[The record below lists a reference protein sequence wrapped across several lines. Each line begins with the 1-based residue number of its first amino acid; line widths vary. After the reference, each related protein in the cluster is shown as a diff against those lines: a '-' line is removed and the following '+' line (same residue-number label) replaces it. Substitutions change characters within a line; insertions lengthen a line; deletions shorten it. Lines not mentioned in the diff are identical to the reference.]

1 MVTTMAKAACLLA
14 GLLAADRAAG
24 NGGPFLIQYPDGD
37 PAAKGVLARLDPTL
51 KPAQETRLRVVKE
64 DLSVLFPPRSVHPK
78 EETAIPPAA
87 HVSAAYL
94 IENPTDEPVEVDFG
108 FPILRGIYV
117 VRGMGLWPAVSV
129 AVDKKF
135 TQMDVISNSVIYG
148 VIRRLARGAIDKAI
162 ESDSEL
168 ARLVRGVQGARQ
180 PHSTLVLSGPGV
192 VQPPVSD
199 EEALRDY
206 LVAKLR
212 WSQRDAA
219 LMVQYA
225 SLDFGPG
232 KSDPRDQWCPPFS
245 YHFDKAVAEIV
256 KANLGPLSAI
266 GEQKATQF
274 FAQLASRF
282 DPSVAGT
289 YEAIF
294 EAWGGDVRQRAVDLR
309 TGRLRPRET
318 DVDADKTAAARVDP
332 GWRGPSNAELDTT
345 VYARVDYLD
354 PKAPLNKAEKAACL
368 AVLKNLPVT
377 FTFAPMNLLHYRVA
391 FPPKSTR
398 VVTVSYAQY
407 AYTDTANGGSYQ
419 LAYVLHPAT
428 LWKEFGPIHLTVRAP
443 KGVACKASVPLERGA
458 AMAKADDVPRDLADK
473 TDAYKAVLDTP
484 DNKRGELFIGIDRA
498 GWDAS
503 SPPPANNRRPSAQQ
517 AAPRLNL
524 QPQQSP

>member
-1 MVTTMAKAACLLA
+1 MVTTVAKAACLVV

-24 NGGPFLIQYPDGD
+24 NGGPFLIQYPSGD

-51 KPAQETRLRVVKE
+51 KPARETRLRVLKE
-64 DLSVLFPPRSVHPK
+64 DLNILFPPRSVHPK
-78 EETAIPPAA
+78 EKTAIPPAA
-87 HVSAAYL
+87 NVSAAYT
-94 IENPTDEPVEVDFG
+94 IENPTNEPVEVDFG

-117 VRGMGLWPAVSV
+117 FRGMGTWPEVSV
-129 AVDKKF
+129 QIDKRP
-135 TQMDVISNSVIYG
+135 TDLDVISNSLIYG
-148 VIRRLARGAIDKAI
+148 VIRRHARGAIDKAI
-162 ESDSEL
+162 ETDNEL
-168 ARLVRGVQGARQ
+168 ARLVRGVRDARQ
-180 PHSTLVLSGPGV
+180 LAVPN
-192 VQPPVSD
+192 Q
-199 EEALRDY
+199 EALRDY

-212 WSQRDAA
+212 WNQRDGA

-225 SLDFGPG
+225 SLDFGQG
-232 KSDPRDQWCPPFS
+232 KSDPRDRWYPPFL
-245 YHFDKAVAEIV
+245 YYGRAVDKHKKAAEELA

-274 FAQLASRF
+274 FAELASRF

-294 EAWGGDVRQRAVDLR
+294 KAWGGDVRQRAVDLR

-318 DVDADKTAAARVDP
+318 DASADQTAAARADP

-354 PKAPLNKAEKAACL
+354 PKAPLSKAEKMACL

-377 FTFAPMNLLHYRVA
+377 FTFAPMNLLHYRVE
-391 FPPKSTR
+391 FPPNSTR
-398 VVTVSYAQY
+398 AVTVGYRQY

-428 LWKEFGPIHLTVRAP
+428 LWKEFGPIHLTIQAP
-443 KGVACKASVPLERGA
+443 KGVACKASVPLTRGVA
-458 AMAKADDVPRDLADK
+458 VAKAGDVPRDLADK
-473 TDAYKAVLDTP
+473 TDAYKAELDTP
-484 DNKRGELFIGIDRA
+484 DEKSGELFVGIDQA

-503 SPPPANNRRPSAQQ
+503 APPPANNRRPSAQQ
-517 AAPRLNL
+517 AAPRLNQ
-524 QPQQSP
+524 QPQQSR